1 MKKYHHLIIGLTIGI
16 AIAALLSPSLV
27 GAAGSTVGVI
37 DLHKA
42 VISHPSYES
51 TMAIFDAFETQ
62 QYARLDLYRGI
73 ENLSAEDKEA
83 VFNIRLDI
91 EEQLAA
97 KLEELTAPLEED
109 VMNAVKTVGTESGI
123 EMIIDSQA
131 VLYGGMDFTPA
142 VINALGR

>member
-1 MKKYHHLIIGLTIGI
+1 MKKYHHLIVGLTIGI

-42 VISHPSYES
+42 VTSHPSYES
-51 TMAIFDAFETQ
+51 TMGIFDAFETQ